1 MGSVL
6 DMLPDV
12 RHQRFAL
19 GVLDDGSLDLPAALE
34 DALNANLAGISS
46 AAPFE
51 CPRLA
56 VLVHVPRLAADVGFV
71 NFHLA
76 TQLAAVVLVLH
87 GQANPVQHEPR
98 GLLGDA
104 KRPMQFPRTD
114 AVLGSGNHPHSR
126 EPLVQP
132 EWGVFKDGAELY
144 GELGLGVAG
153 SALEHPPRLDE
164 ANVSG
169 PAGWTANPF
178 RPAPRNE
185 ITQAIIWICEVNNC
199 FHEGYWF
206 RGGHKSI
213 LRQIAR

>member
-1 MGSVL
+1 M
-6 DMLPDV
+6 
-12 RHQRFAL
+12 
-19 GVLDDGSLDLPAALE
+19 
-34 DALNANLAGISS
+34 
-46 AAPFE
+46 
-51 CPRLA
+51 
-56 VLVHVPRLAADVGFV
+56 
-71 NFHLA
+71 
-76 TQLAAVVLVLH
+76 
-87 GQANPVQHEPR
+87 
-98 GLLGDA
+98 A
-104 KRPMQFPRTD
+104 KRIRCSMNHVVVWVTPSARCSSHELMPFLAP
-114 AVLGSGNHPHSR
+114 AIIHIAGSHLSNPSGESSGSGNHPHSR

-178 RPAPRNE
+178 RPAPRHE